1 MRLSTAHIRY
11 FVFMVVV
18 AYAGVLSAQ
27 TFPSKHIRIV
37 AAAVGGG
44 NDLAARIV
52 AQKLSGAM
60 GQPVIVENRGSIG
73 SEIVSKAT
81 PDGYSLLFYSSSLW
95 ISPYLRDLPPF
106 DARRDFTPIGLS
118 ALSPNILVVHPLLPL
133 KTLNDLIALAKAQP
147 GVLNYGSSSTGS
159 AQHLAAELLKSMAG
173 INIVRINYK
182 GPGAA
187 ISDLLSGQ
195 VQIMISTAASVSPH
209 VKSGRLRALAVGSP
223 RPSALTPGLPT
234 VAASGLPGYE
244 AESPFGL
251 FAPVKTPAS
260 VISRLNQE
268 IAQVLQRAEVK
279 ERLFNSG
286 IEPVGSSPE
295 QLATAMKTDMTRMG
309 KVITDAGIRAE

>member
-118 ALSPNILVVHPLLPL
+118 ALSPNILVVHPLLPV

-173 INIVRINYK
+173 INIVRIGYK
-182 GPGAA
+182 GTGPGLNA
-187 ISDLLSGQ
+187 LLGNE
-195 VQIMISTAASVSPH
+195 VQLSFATPGSVTAH
-209 VKSGRLRALAVGSP
+209 IKSGRLRALGVTSAE
-223 RPSALTPGLPT
+223 RSALVPDLPT
-234 VAASGLPGYE
+234 LAASGLPGYE
-244 AESPFGL
+244 MTSIYGM
-251 FAPVKTPAS
+251 FAPPKTPAAI
-260 VISRLNQE
+260 VNRLSIE
-268 IAQVLQRAEVK
+268 LKGALAAGDVK
-279 ERLFNSG
+279 EKFLG
-286 IEPVGSSPE
+286 VGMEAASSTPE
-295 QLATAMKTDMTRMG
+295 EFIAIIKADMTRSG
-309 KVITDAGIRAE
+309 KVIKDAGIRAD